1 MVQRSEATYMN
12 PAHDAI
18 IACVLVT
25 VMLLLMVVAAFAIRV
40 DIPDP
45 VLSGGDRPDMHRCY
59 GSRLFLP
66 GARDGSDRTR
76 GIVPLAR
83 VAQFLYRNRM
93 EGLLQLFNMLRG
105 DRALFSKRC
114 VIR

>member
-1 MVQRSEATYMN
+1 MN
-12 PAHDAI
+12 RVHDVI
-18 IACVLVT
+18 TACVLVT
-25 VMLLLMVVAAFAIRV
+25 VMLPSMVVAAFAIRV
-40 DIPDP
+40 DNADP
-45 VLSGGDRPDMHRCY
+45 VLSGGNRPDMHRRY
-59 GSRLFLP
+59 GSRFFLL
-66 GARDGSDRTR
+66 GARDGSDRTWSV
-76 GIVPLAR
+76 VPFAC